1 MAGEVI
7 CGQCRERWN
16 PVEPGE
22 TDLCPRCR
30 ASSGVVAAETPS
42 AFWKA
47 TQQLAFT
54 ESAPAAE
61 SSSLPGDEP
70 TGFPLLAGAL
80 GQTPC
85 GDSGSL
91 AGDNPADTSSSLRT
105 TLADFPHDSPTTRP
119 VISQAPPPA
128 ATGAAASDILPA
140 VTPVAARGAG
150 DSPETT
156 ARMAAGRPTLTCRLA
171 VSYASA
177 ITLACLYLV
186 YLLTQQ
192 SSTLDLPDLAP
203 PAKSPH
209 RTTTLLYVP
218 FSTTMPP
225 AHRLALGESR
235 QYGSIR
241 VTPLRVTRGPLEF
254 EFQDPAVGEERPPS
268 RPVLKLHLRFENVS
282 AEQVFSPLDRHLVF
296 AKEPDDRHF
305 GRFKANNLLCAAE
318 SRLRP
323 EQHVLVYDLS
333 PESQWTVRDEN
344 LDRELQPGDSID
356 SFIPTTE
363 EGWDKLSGPLVW
375 RVHLRK
381 GYNPTSFRGVTTLI
395 EILFH
400 SADIIDEAAIPVA
413 REV

>member
-7 CGQCRERWN
+7 CGRCRERWI

-22 TDLCPRCR
+22 SDLCPRCR
-30 ASSGVVAAETPS
+30 ASSDVLAAGTPS
-42 AFWKA
+42 EFW
-47 TQQLAFT
+47 TTDQLA
-54 ESAPAAE
+54 APAGSPSGLQA
-61 SSSLPGDEP
+61 DDP

-80 GQTPC
+80 GSAPG

-91 AGDNPADTSSSLRT
+91 TADIPADTSSSLRT
-105 TLADFPHDSPTTRP
+105 TLVDAPLESPTTRP
-119 VISQAPPPA
+119 VISLPAPLA
-128 ATGAAASDILPA
+128 ATGAAASGILPA
-140 VTPVAARGAG
+140 VTPVASQGTG
-150 DSPETT
+150 DS
-156 ARMAAGRPTLTCRLA
+156 ADAADRAERLAADRPTLVCRLA
-171 VSYASA
+171 ISYASA

-203 PAKSPH
+203 PASSPH

-218 FSTTMPP
+218 FDTAMPR
-225 AHRLALGESR
+225 AHQLALGQSR

-282 AEQVFSPLDRHLVF
+282 AEQVFTPLDRHLVF

-305 GRFKANNLLCAAE
+305 GRFKANNLLCAAAG
-318 SRLRP
+318 RRHP
-323 EQHVLVYDLS
+323 DQHVLVYDLS
-333 PESQWTVRDEN
+333 PESQWSVRDEN
-344 LDRELQPGDSID
+344 LDQELKPGESID

-363 EGWDKLSGPLVW
+363 EGWEQLSGPLVW

-381 GYNPTSFRGVTTLI
+381 GYNPVSFRGVTTLI
-395 EILFH
+395 EVHFQ
-400 SADIIDEAAIPVA
+400 SADIIDEAVMPVA